1 MNITNTPIQVKSLP
15 TVVGEMGHNLQ
26 RGCVY
31 FLIPFELLYFAVYF
45 HLKGLPQL
53 YNTLT
58 VFSVAALWAF
68 PIIVPTS
75 CPPMRCVQN
84 LAISIGTMKAFD
96 LFARRKSLP
105 KYTAGP
111 SPPGY
116 KLALFYV
123 TEFRYESF
131 TPNHVRAPKN
141 VRNFSEPMQLAI
153 HVLIF
158 CILEAIPRRYDA
170 VVALEIEY
178 SIYIIWTSAQ
188 LLSRYK
194 SSPALFGPL
203 YAADS
208 ISGFW
213 SETWHNVFAAPCISL
228 AYSPLRRSL
237 PKIGVPVTIARAAG
251 ALGAFFLMAI
261 FHIYALIPILPYH
274 ALLRSGLFFVI
285 NGLGSVIDSIIWNHR
300 KHWLRALIA
309 WIFEIGVSTWAIS
322 GMDLPQGARWIDWLK
337 LCSPCTECGLRAG
350 R

>member
-1 MNITNTPIQVKSLP
+1 MSRTSQVR
-15 TVVGEMGHNLQ
+15 N
-26 RGCVY
+26 RRN
-31 FLIPFELLYFAVYF
+31 F
-45 HLKGLPQL
+45 
-53 YNTLT
+53 NTL
-58 VFSVAALWAF
+58 VVISHRIADNFFSV
-68 PIIVPTS
+68 
-75 CPPMRCVQN
+75 
-84 LAISIGTMKAFD
+84 SIGTMKAFD

-131 TPNHVRAPKN
+131 TPNHVWAPKN
-141 VRNFSEPMQLAI
+141 IQNFSEPMQLAI

-188 LLSRYK
+188 LLLRYK

-213 SETWHNVFAAPCISL
+213 YFASFTL
-228 AYSPLRRSL
+228 
-237 PKIGVPVTIARAAG
+237 V
-251 ALGAFFLMAI
+251 
-261 FHIYALIPILPYH
+261 
-274 ALLRSGLFFVI
+274 
-285 NGLGSVIDSIIWNHR
+285 
-300 KHWLRALIA
+300 
-309 WIFEIGVSTWAIS
+309 
-322 GMDLPQGARWIDWLK
+322 DWLAVA
-337 LCSPCTECGLRAG
+337 LTNDIFIQVRNMA
-350 R
+350 